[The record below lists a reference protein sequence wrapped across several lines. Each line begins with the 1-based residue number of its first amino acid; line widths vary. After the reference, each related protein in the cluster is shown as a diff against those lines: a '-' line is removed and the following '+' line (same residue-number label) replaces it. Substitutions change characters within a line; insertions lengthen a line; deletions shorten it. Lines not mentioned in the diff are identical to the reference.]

1 MTRTLIDLLQKDV
14 FKRNPEAGL
23 AFEAHKKAMSIKL
36 VLKLQ
41 DYLQELVIE
50 TGASHQGVGAPLMQ
64 NGIPIAYF
72 SKVSEEKHQ
81 GKSIYLKEYIDLS
94 VLDKWRHYV
103 QQKHFVVWSDH
114 HSLKYLLEQKVISAI
129 EQKCLT
135 KMLLLDYEVQYRVVD
150 FLSRQQ
156 KELDSLDD
164 QATGTI
170 MVIISFTLTWEQNI
184 IGRYVEDAHVQ
195 TFLHYLQQV
204 LVDPIY
210 GTSRMVY

>member
-1 MTRTLIDLLQKDV
+1 M
-14 FKRNPEAGL
+14 
-23 AFEAHKKAMSIKL
+23 
-36 VLKLQ
+36 
-41 DYLQELVIE
+41 
-50 TGASHQGVGAPLMQ
+50 
-64 NGIPIAYF
+64 
-72 SKVSEEKHQ
+72 
-81 GKSIYLKEYIDLS
+81 S

-114 HSLKYLLEQKVISAI
+114 HSLKYLLEQKVTSAI

-195 TFLHYLQQV
+195 TFLHYL
-204 LVDPIY
+204 
-210 GTSRMVY
+210 